1 MFTAAGPYV
10 DGPIVRTATGFDK
23 RGVEKVLDR
32 ALVDRR
38 STISDRTLAATL
50 ACLPSVNDFGR
61 TLAATLVW

>member
-50 ACLPSVNDFGR
+50 VC
-61 TLAATLVW
+61 